1 MNLYPD
7 ISEVFKD
14 IFIEDYYDLNYK
26 EEFYKSIIEKENEI
40 QSTTNLNENSIK
52 ELCLLYKKGIDLF
65 KGNSKKKTEF
75 FTNKLFN
82 LILGKSKNKKY
93 NSKKLTNW
101 SYVIKKNRKNVNNF
115 ILSTTLEFSKYRVKS
130 LMEELNNKINKGISK
145 IYEDLFIQENKFN
158 QNKKNKKTFSKKEL
172 NVQFN
177 FRKNSKKFSENNIFH
192 KDEKVELFIKQFF
205 QKFYNVYLNINLFEK
220 QIDITNEIFN
230 QIYFHKITKYLKFQ
244 DLIKQ
249 FELLLKENIDDKDQN
264 ESFKILL
271 EDLQKEK
278 IKYFVKIELIY
289 DKIRIYL
296 KNNNQKIILK
306 NNQEINSIK
315 LHFLSN
321 LFSIFN

>member
-1 MNLYPD
+1 M
-7 ISEVFKD
+7 
-14 IFIEDYYDLNYK
+14 
-26 EEFYKSIIEKENEI
+26 
-40 QSTTNLNENSIK
+40 
-52 ELCLLYKKGIDLF
+52 
-65 KGNSKKKTEF
+65 
-75 FTNKLFN
+75 
-82 LILGKSKNKKY
+82 
-93 NSKKLTNW
+93 
-101 SYVIKKNRKNVNNF
+101 NNF

-130 LMEELNNKINKGISK
+130 LMEELDNKINKGISK
-145 IYEDLFIQENKFN
+145 IYEDLFIQETKFN
-158 QNKKNKKTFSKKEL
+158 QSKKNKKTFSKKEL
-172 NVQFN
+172 NVKFN

-278 IKYFVKIELIY
+278 TKYFVKIELIY

-306 NNQEINSIK
+306 NNQKINSIQ
-315 LHFLSN
+315 FLSN

>member
-1 MNLYPD
+1 M
-7 ISEVFKD
+7 
-14 IFIEDYYDLNYK
+14 
-26 EEFYKSIIEKENEI
+26 
-40 QSTTNLNENSIK
+40 
-52 ELCLLYKKGIDLF
+52 
-65 KGNSKKKTEF
+65 
-75 FTNKLFN
+75 
-82 LILGKSKNKKY
+82 
-93 NSKKLTNW
+93 
-101 SYVIKKNRKNVNNF
+101 NNF

-130 LMEELNNKINKGISK
+130 LMEELDNKINKGISK

-172 NVQFN
+172 NVQFD

-278 IKYFVKIELIY
+278 TKYFVKIELIY

-296 KNNNQKIILK
+296 KNNNQKINLK

-315 LHFLSN
+315 LQFLSN

>member
-1 MNLYPD
+1 M
-7 ISEVFKD
+7 
-14 IFIEDYYDLNYK
+14 
-26 EEFYKSIIEKENEI
+26 
-40 QSTTNLNENSIK
+40 
-52 ELCLLYKKGIDLF
+52 
-65 KGNSKKKTEF
+65 
-75 FTNKLFN
+75 
-82 LILGKSKNKKY
+82 
-93 NSKKLTNW
+93 
-101 SYVIKKNRKNVNNF
+101 NNF

-158 QNKKNKKTFSKKEL
+158 QSKKNKKTFSKKGL
-172 NVQFN
+172 NEKFN
-177 FRKNSKKFSENNIFH
+177 FRKNSKKFSDNNIFH

-278 IKYFVKIELIY
+278 TKYFVKIELIY

-296 KNNNQKIILK
+296 KNNNQKINLK

-315 LHFLSN
+315 LQFLSN

>member
-14 IFIEDYYDLNYK
+14 IFIEDYYDLNYR

-52 ELCLLYKKGIDLF
+52 ELSLLYKKGIDLL

-93 NSKKLTNW
+93 ISKKLSNW

-158 QNKKNKKTFSKKEL
+158 QSKKNKKTFSKKGL
-172 NVQFN
+172 NEKFN
-177 FRKNSKKFSENNIFH
+177 FRKNSKKFSDNNIFH

-278 IKYFVKIELIY
+278 TKYFVKIELIY

-296 KNNNQKIILK
+296 KNNNQKINLK

-315 LHFLSN
+315 LQFLSN

>member
-1 MNLYPD
+1 
-7 ISEVFKD
+7 
-14 IFIEDYYDLNYK
+14 
-26 EEFYKSIIEKENEI
+26 
-40 QSTTNLNENSIK
+40 
-52 ELCLLYKKGIDLF
+52 
-65 KGNSKKKTEF
+65 
-75 FTNKLFN
+75 
-82 LILGKSKNKKY
+82 
-93 NSKKLTNW
+93 
-101 SYVIKKNRKNVNNF
+101 
-115 ILSTTLEFSKYRVKS
+115 
-130 LMEELNNKINKGISK
+130 MEELNNKINKGISK

-158 QNKKNKKTFSKKEL
+158 QSKKNKKTFSKKGL
-172 NVQFN
+172 NEKFN
-177 FRKNSKKFSENNIFH
+177 FRKNSKKFSDNNIFH

-278 IKYFVKIELIY
+278 TKYFVKIELIY

-296 KNNNQKIILK
+296 KNNNQKINLK

-315 LHFLSN
+315 LQFLSN

>member
-1 MNLYPD
+1 M
-7 ISEVFKD
+7 
-14 IFIEDYYDLNYK
+14 
-26 EEFYKSIIEKENEI
+26 
-40 QSTTNLNENSIK
+40 
-52 ELCLLYKKGIDLF
+52 
-65 KGNSKKKTEF
+65 
-75 FTNKLFN
+75 
-82 LILGKSKNKKY
+82 
-93 NSKKLTNW
+93 
-101 SYVIKKNRKNVNNF
+101 NNF

-158 QNKKNKKTFSKKEL
+158 QNKINKKKKNKKTFSNKKL
-172 NVQFN
+172 NIQFN

-278 IKYFVKIELIY
+278 TKYFVKIELIY